1 MAFLSSTIT
10 STPPWADAG
19 FSTSDPDPSTNSS
32 VFVTKQELNDQ
43 LNLFSTKILN
53 SIKDLIL
60 STSSSTTQST
70 PTSLHLA
77 THDISDGSDRR
88 RVGGGRRRTS
98 KYNGQ
103 L

>member
-1 MAFLSSTIT
+1 MAILSSIIT
-10 STPPWADAG
+10 STPPSADAG

-53 SIKDLIL
+53 SIKDLIP
-60 STSSSTTQST
+60 STSSSTTQSQST

-88 RVGGGRRRTS
+88 RGGGGR
-98 KYNGQ
+98 
-103 L
+103 